1 MTKKNYKMT
10 IGYDGSRYSGWEH
23 KEGRDTVQGRLAKVL
38 GHLSQEPV
46 HVIGGGRTD
55 AGVHARGMVAN
66 VFLVCD
72 KTAEELKDYVNHYLP
87 DDIVVYELKEAD
99 DRFHA
104 RYNAVGKTYRYT
116 LYNGTDKPLFD
127 RKYVWKI
134 DEKLDLDKMKAAA
147 DILTG
152 THDFAGFCKNPQKK
166 KSTIRTVDRITI
178 ERKEDY
184 VMLTFHGD
192 GFLHHMVRIMTG
204 TLVAAG
210 LSQLEPQQVQKALDD
225 KNRELAGVTAPA
237 QGLCLMEMDYPAR

>member
-38 GHLSQEPV
+38 EHLSQEPV

-66 VFLVCD
+66 VFLVCE
-72 KTAEELKDYVNHYLP
+72 KTAEELKGYVNHYLP
-87 DDIVVYELKEAD
+87 DDIVVYELEEAD
-99 DRFHA
+99 ERFHA

-166 KSTIRTVDRITI
+166 KSTVRTVDRITI

-204 TLVAAG
+204 TLVAVG
-210 LSQLEPQQVQKALDD
+210 LSQIDPEQVQKALAD

-237 QGLCLMEMDYPAR
+237 QGLCLMEMDYPAK